1 MAQVIAKRYAY
12 ALFNVAK
19 EQNKL
24 KEYRDELMKVMEI
37 LQIDKVKQIFNNK
50 SIDKTKKI
58 KFVEQ
63 ILKDFDRE
71 IVNFIKVIISKQRE
85 NMIGEII
92 DQFTSLYKD
101 YFNIVDVK
109 VISAHPLSKD
119 VLQRLKERLEKKLS
133 KSINIEPLVDKNILG
148 GLKLII
154 ENTVIDGS
162 IKARL
167 NALLK
172 NIKQAV

>member
-1 MAQVIAKRYAY
+1 
-12 ALFNVAK
+12 
-19 EQNKL
+19 
-24 KEYRDELMKVMEI
+24 
-37 LQIDKVKQIFNNK
+37 
-50 SIDKTKKI
+50 
-58 KFVEQ
+58 
-63 ILKDFDRE
+63 
-71 IVNFIKVIISKQRE
+71 
-85 NMIGEII
+85 MIGEII

-133 KSINIEPLVDKNILG
+133 KSVNIEPLVDKNILG

-154 ENTVIDGS
+154 GNTVIDGS

>member
-101 YFNIVDVK
+101 Y
-109 VISAHPLSKD
+109 
-119 VLQRLKERLEKKLS
+119 
-133 KSINIEPLVDKNILG
+133 
-148 GLKLII
+148 LI
-154 ENTVIDGS
+154 
-162 IKARL
+162 
-167 NALLK
+167 
-172 NIKQAV
+172 